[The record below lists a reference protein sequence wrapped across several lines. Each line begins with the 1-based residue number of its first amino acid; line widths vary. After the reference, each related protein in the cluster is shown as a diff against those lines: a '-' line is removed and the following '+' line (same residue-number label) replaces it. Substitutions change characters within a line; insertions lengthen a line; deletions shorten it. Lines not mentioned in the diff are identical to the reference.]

1 LSSFHVGNGHGS
13 PEQEISMR
21 MIVLAPLLAAIPCAA
36 LAQQLTFDAAL
47 QRAASEAPSL
57 QAGVAGVDA
66 MRSDSVAAGRL
77 PDPTLSVGVDNFPVS
92 GPPAFTFN
100 GESMTM
106 ARVGLEQAFPNPAK
120 RRAQRTRA
128 QASIGV
134 AEADLAVE
142 AQNVRLET
150 ALAWIDLYYAK
161 RRLAQLQS
169 LDAGLN
175 DLQAT
180 VSARL
185 ASGSARPSAAL
196 EPDQL
201 RAAVNDRRSELA
213 AEVAKAQARLA
224 RYTGDPQAD
233 VSGDPPMLEVDRA
246 QLVAGLAS
254 LPSLRALDAGVGV
267 ADADT
272 ELARAD
278 KRPDWRVS
286 TSYGRRDPAYG
297 DMVSLGVSIDLPLF
311 GKRRQDPR
319 IAARASE
326 AERARLLRTAG
337 EQQII
342 AALDGDLA
350 DHVMHHQLLTN
361 ARTTLVPLAKRRAE
375 LDMASYAAGK
385 LDLGSA
391 LLSTLA
397 FAEAEVDALAREAEV
412 ARDAIRINF
421 TYGEMQP

>member
-1 LSSFHVGNGHGS
+1 
-13 PEQEISMR
+13 MR
-21 MIVLAPLLAAIPCAA
+21 IIVLAPLLAAIPGAA
-36 LAQQLTFDAAL
+36 LAEPLTFVAAL
-47 QRAASEAPSL
+47 QRAAREVPSL
-57 QAGVAGVDA
+57 QASATGVEAT
-66 MRSDSVAAGRL
+66 RSAAIAAGRL
-77 PDPTLSVGVDNFPVS
+77 PDPTLDLGVQGFPVS
-92 GPPAFTFN
+92 GPNAGSFNRDDFT
-100 GESMTM
+100 MTTI
-106 ARVGLEQAFPNPAK
+106 GLSQQFPNPAK

-128 QASIGV
+128 QAEIGIAEAGV
-134 AEADLAVE
+134 AVE
-142 AQNVRLET
+142 TQNVRLET
-150 ALAWIDLYYAK
+150 ALAWVDLYYAK
-161 RRLAQLQS
+161 RRLAQLQR
-169 LDAGLN
+169 LDASLG

-213 AEVAKAQARLA
+213 AEVIKAQARLA
-224 RYTGDPQAD
+224 RFTGDLEAD
-233 VSGDPPMLEVDRA
+233 VSGDPPMLEVERA
-246 QLVAGLAS
+246 PLAEGLAGLPR
-254 LPSLRALDAGVGV
+254 LQALDAETKA

-286 TSYGRRDPAYG
+286 TSYGRRDPAFG
-297 DMVSLGVSIDLPLF
+297 DLVSVGVSIDLPLF
-311 GKRRQDPR
+311 AKRRQDPK

-326 AERARLLRTAG
+326 AERARLMRAAG
-337 EQQII
+337 EREVA

-350 DHVMHHQLLTN
+350 DHAMHHQRLMN
-361 ARTTLVPLAKRRAE
+361 ARNTLVPLAKRRAE

-391 LLSTLA
+391 LLSSLA
-397 FAEAEVDALAREAEV
+397 LAEAEVDALAREADV

-421 TYGEMQP
+421 TYGPTTDGGTQP

>member
-1 LSSFHVGNGHGS
+1 MKIIF
-13 PEQEISMR
+13 
-21 MIVLAPLLAAIPCAA
+21 APATAMAA
-36 LAQQLTFDAAL
+36 LAALSAAVVPTAALADPLTFSAAL

-57 QAGVAGVDA
+57 RASASGVAA
-66 MRSDSVAAGRL
+66 ARSAEIASGRL
-77 PDPTLSVGVDNFPVS
+77 PDPTLSVGIDNFPVS
-92 GPPAFTFN
+92 GPPAFSFTR
-100 GESMTM
+100 ESMTM
-106 ARVGLEQAFPNPAK
+106 ARIGVEQAFPNPAK
-120 RRAQRTRA
+120 RRAERIRA
-128 QASIGV
+128 QADIGI
-134 AEADLAVE
+134 AAAGLEVE
-142 AQNVRLET
+142 AQNVRLQT
-150 ALAWIDLYYAK
+150 ALAWVDLYYAR
-161 RRLAQLQS
+161 RRLGQLQGLNQS
-169 LDAGLN
+169 LD

-185 ASGSARPSAAL
+185 TSGSARPSAAL

-201 RAAVNDRRSELA
+201 RAAVGDRRSELTA
-213 AEVAKAQARLA
+213 DVAKAQARLA
-224 RYTGDPQAD
+224 RFTGDPQAD
-233 VSGDPPMLEVDRA
+233 VSGDPPILEVDRTS
-246 QLVAGLAS
+246 LLAGLAV
-254 LPSLRALDAGVGV
+254 LPTLKALDAGVSA
-267 ADADT
+267 ADAET

-297 DMVSLGVSIDLPLF
+297 DMVSVGVSIDLPLF
-311 GKRRQDPR
+311 AKRRQDPM

-337 EQQII
+337 EREFT

-350 DHVMHHQLLTN
+350 DHAMHHQRLMN
-361 ARTTLVPLAKRRAE
+361 ARQTLVPLAKRRAE

-397 FAEAEVDALAREAEV
+397 LAEAEVDALAREADV

-421 TYGEMQP
+421 TYGEMRP

>member
-1 LSSFHVGNGHGS
+1 
-13 PEQEISMR
+13 MR
-21 MIVLAPLLAAIPCAA
+21 IIVLAPLLAAIPGAA
-36 LAQQLTFDAAL
+36 LAEPLAFDAAL
-47 QRAASEAPSL
+47 RRSANETPSL
-57 QAGVAGVDA
+57 QASALGVDA
-66 MRSDSVAAGRL
+66 ARSAAIASGQL
-77 PDPTLSVGVDNFPVS
+77 PDPTLSVGIDNFPVS
-92 GPPAFTFN
+92 GPPAFSFTR
-100 GESMTM
+100 ESMTM
-106 ARVGLEQAFPNPAK
+106 ARIGLEQAFPNPAK
-120 RRAQRTRA
+120 RRAQRERA
-128 QASIGV
+128 QADIGV
-134 AEADLAVE
+134 AEAGRSVE

-150 ALAWIDLYYAK
+150 GLAWVDLYYAR
-161 RRLAQLQS
+161 RRLAQLQVLDQS
-169 LDAGLN
+169 LG

-201 RAAVNDRRSELA
+201 RAAVGDRRSELA
-213 AEVAKAQARLA
+213 ADVAKAQARLA
-224 RYTGDPQAD
+224 RFTGDPQAD
-233 VSGDPPMLEVDRA
+233 VSGDPPILEVDRT

-254 LPSLRALDAGVGV
+254 LPSLQALDAGVSA
-267 ADADT
+267 ADAEI
-272 ELARAD
+272 ELARAG

-297 DMVSLGVSIDLPLF
+297 DMVSVGVSIDLPLF
-311 GKRRQDPR
+311 AKRRQDPM

-337 EQQII
+337 EREFT

-350 DHVMHHQLLTN
+350 DHAMHHQRLMN
-361 ARTTLVPLAKRRAE
+361 ARQTLVPLAKRRAE

-397 FAEAEVDALAREAEV
+397 LAEAEVDALAREAEV

-421 TYGEMQP
+421 TYGEMRP